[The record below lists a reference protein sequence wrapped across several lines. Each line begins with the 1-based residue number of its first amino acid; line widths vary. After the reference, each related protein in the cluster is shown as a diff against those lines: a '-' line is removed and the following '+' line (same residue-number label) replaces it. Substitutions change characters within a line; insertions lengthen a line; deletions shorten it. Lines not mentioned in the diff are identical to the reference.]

1 MSTMEQMVRE
11 HRLEQ
16 ERVAREAAEAA
27 EAAEWSAMLR
37 EAYTLNAVFDLHKT
51 EARGFSKTGWAE

>member
-27 EAAEWSAMLR
+27 EAAEWSAMVC
-37 EAYTLNAVFDLHKT
+37 EAYTLNAVFDLHAT
-51 EARGFSKTGWAE
+51 EAAGFTR

>member
-16 ERVAREAAEAA
+16 ERMAREAAEAA
-27 EAAEWSAMLR
+27 AAAEWNAMVR
-37 EAYTLNAVFDLHKT
+37 EAYTLNAIFDLHAT
-51 EARGFSKTGWAE
+51 EAAGFTR